1 MIRKIA
7 ACAVIAL
14 VPGFAFA
21 AGAGT
26 NVPVTADTH
35 AVSTDTK
42 ADATAKPSAAVKADA
57 VVKTDATAK
66 TSATVKTD
74 VAAKPGKTVRHRV
87 TNKSTD
93 DKAKAGSTSDGKGD
107 APKL

>member
-21 AGAGT
+21 AGAST
-26 NVPVTADTH
+26 NVPVPADTH

-42 ADATAKPSAAVKADA
+42 TDA

-66 TSATVKTD
+66 SGAVVKTD
-74 VAAKPGKTVRHRV
+74 TAAKPGKAVRNRV
-87 TNKSTD
+87 THKGAD
-93 DKAKAGSTSDGKGD
+93 DKSKAGSTSDSKVD
-107 APKL
+107 SPKL